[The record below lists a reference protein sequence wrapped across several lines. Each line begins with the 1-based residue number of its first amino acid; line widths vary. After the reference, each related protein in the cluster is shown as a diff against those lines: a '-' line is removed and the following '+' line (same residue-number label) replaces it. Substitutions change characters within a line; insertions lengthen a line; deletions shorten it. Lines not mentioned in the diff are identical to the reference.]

1 MADKYQTLPVM
12 SVESLLI
19 TYGYPILFVGVL
31 LEGETFLILAAY
43 LAHRGYLNQ
52 TVIIIVG
59 ALATFLIV
67 QALFHTGQRY
77 GPKVLARR
85 PRWQPRIDRV
95 QRLLHRYGAWLIVGF
110 RFLFGL
116 RTIIPLTIGI
126 VHYPALRFSLLNLV
140 GALLWTSIIV
150 VAGNGIARFVEV
162 IVEDLRQHE
171 LLIVIVLAISGAA
184 YGVYH
189 LYKQPKLI
197 NEAGSVQE

>member
-1 MADKYQTLPVM
+1 M

-52 TVIIIVG
+52 TGIIAIG
-59 ALATFLIV
+59 ALATFLMV
-67 QALFHTGQRY
+67 QALFHAGHRY
-77 GPKVLARR
+77 GPRVLARR
-85 PRWQPRIDRV
+85 PKWQPRINRV
-95 QRLLHRYGAWLIVGF
+95 QQLLHRYGAGLVVGF

-126 VHYPALRFSLLNLV
+126 VHYPVLRFTVLNAF
-140 GALLWTSIIV
+140 GALLWTTIIV
-150 VAGNGIARFVEV
+150 FAGNGIAQLIETL
-162 IVEDLRQHE
+162 VEDLRQHE
-171 LLIVIVLAISGAA
+171 WIIIVLLALAGVA

-189 LYKQPKLI
+189 LYKQPKLTSEPI
-197 NEAGSVQE
+197 PTEE